1 LVHLALSSGTFIEA
15 TLFNSLL
22 LLVVEELEL
31 MKLLLGGGIVFAKK
45 LINLVGLL
53 VQLPLQFLLPG
64 LELILDLLL

>member
-31 MKLLLGGGIVFAKK
+31 MKLLLGGGIVFANK
-45 LINLVGLL
+45 LINLVVLL

>member
-31 MKLLLGGGIVFAKK
+31 MKLLLGGGIVFANK
-45 LINLVGLL
+45 LINLVVLL
-53 VQLPLQFLLPG
+53 VQLPLQFLLSG

>member
-31 MKLLLGGGIVFAKK
+31 MKLLLRGGIVFANK
-45 LINLVGLL
+45 LINLVVLL

>member
-1 LVHLALSSGTFIEA
+1 MVHLALSSGTFIEA

-31 MKLLLGGGIVFAKK
+31 MKLLLRGGIVFANK
-45 LINLVGLL
+45 LINLVVLL